1 MESRIKGQSESIPSL
16 CRDNISYCP
25 KRILSYCLGREKKK
39 KRNKQ
44 KKLLRNDNGGKGILC

>member
-39 KRNKQ
+39 RNKQ